1 MSIHLLFLALIPAL
15 GWGMMPIL
23 SKIMG
28 GKSEEQLIGT
38 TIAALLF
45 GLLFSL
51 FQQVTYQTVSFIIC
65 FLSGVFWAVGQY
77 FQFRALEKAEVSKAM
92 PISVGTQ
99 LAFVTLVSGIFLL
112 EWTSVFVA
120 IMSIVALTV
129 ILVGILLVTKTSNG
143 NSAVAKQVIVF
154 LCISSG
160 FLMLYVTITSYFDIH
175 GPQVFLPQSI
185 GMFIGG
191 MIISMKKIGQL
202 KVNAIARNIVT
213 GCSWVIA
220 NTTLFAVSASLGVGI
235 TYSFSQMSLL
245 VATYGSIILLREKK
259 TSLEKRSVYL
269 GTLVYVVGVVGM
281 SLLK

>member
-1 MSIHLLFLALIPAL
+1 MAIHLLFLALIPAL

-23 SKIMG
+23 SKVMG

-45 GLLFSL
+45 GLIFSL
-51 FQQVTYQTVSFIIC
+51 SQQVAYQTVSFIIC

-120 IMSIVALTV
+120 IMSIVALTI
-129 ILVGILLVTKTSNG
+129 ILVGILLVTKTSSEKG
-143 NSAVAKQVIVF
+143 TITKQVIVF

-185 GMFIGG
+185 GMFVGG
-191 MIISMKKIGQL
+191 MIISMKKIRQL
-202 KVNAIARNIVT
+202 KISALTRNIIT

-245 VATYGSIILLREKK
+245 VATYGSIILLKEKK
-259 TSLEKRSVYL
+259 TALEKRSVYL

>member
-45 GLLFSL
+45 GLIFSL

-99 LAFVTLVSGIFLL
+99 LAFVTLVSGVFLL

-143 NSAVAKQVIVF
+143 NGAVAKQVIVF

-185 GMFIGG
+185 GMFVGG
-191 MIISMKKIGQL
+191 MIISMKKIRQL

-269 GTLVYVVGVVGM
+269 GTLVYIVGVVGM

>member
-45 GLLFSL
+45 GLIFSL

-99 LAFVTLVSGIFLL
+99 LAFVTLISGIFLL

-129 ILVGILLVTKTSNG
+129 ILVGILLVTKTSNRNG
-143 NSAVAKQVIVF
+143 AVAKQVIVF

-185 GMFIGG
+185 GMFVGG
-191 MIISMKKIGQL
+191 MIISMKKIRQL
-202 KVNAIARNIVT
+202 KVNPIARNIVT

>member
-45 GLLFSL
+45 GLIFSL
-51 FQQVTYQTVSFIIC
+51 SQQVTYQTVSFIIC

-143 NSAVAKQVIVF
+143 NGAVAKQVIVF

-185 GMFIGG
+185 GMFVGG
-191 MIISMKKIGQL
+191 MIISMKKIRQL
-202 KVNAIARNIVT
+202 KLNAIARNIVT

>member
-1 MSIHLLFLALIPAL
+1 M
-15 GWGMMPIL
+15 
-23 SKIMG
+23 
-28 GKSEEQLIGT
+28 
-38 TIAALLF
+38 
-45 GLLFSL
+45 
-51 FQQVTYQTVSFIIC
+51 
-65 FLSGVFWAVGQY
+65 GQY

-99 LAFVTLVSGIFLL
+99 LAFVTLISGIFLL
-112 EWTSVFVA
+112 EWTSFFVA
-120 IMSIVALTV
+120 MMSIVALAV
-129 ILVGILLVTKTSNG
+129 ILVGVLLVTKTSNG

-154 LCISSG
+154 LCISSA

-185 GMFIGG
+185 GMFVGG
-191 MIISMKKIGQL
+191 MILSMNKIRQL
-202 KVNAIARNIVT
+202 KVNAIARNILT
-213 GCSWVIA
+213 GSSWVIA

-235 TYSFSQMSLL
+235 TYAFSQMSLL

-259 TSLEKRSVYL
+259 TSLEKHSIYL

>member
-45 GLLFSL
+45 GLIFSL

-129 ILVGILLVTKTSNG
+129 ILVGILLVTKTSNRNG
-143 NSAVAKQVIVF
+143 AVAKQVIVF

>member
-1 MSIHLLFLALIPAL
+1 MAIHLLFLALIPAL

-45 GLLFSL
+45 GLIFSL
-51 FQQVTYQTVSFIIC
+51 SQQVTYQTVSFIVC
-65 FLSGVFWAVGQY
+65 LLSGVFWAVGQY

-99 LAFVTLVSGIFLL
+99 LAFITLISGIFLL
-112 EWTSVFVA
+112 EWTSFFVA
-120 IMSIVALTV
+120 MMSIVALAV
-129 ILVGILLVTKTSNG
+129 ILVGVLLVTKTSNG

-154 LCISSG
+154 LCISSA

-185 GMFIGG
+185 GMFVGG
-191 MIISMKKIGQL
+191 MILSMKKIRQL
-202 KVNAIARNIVT
+202 RVNAIARNILT
-213 GCSWVIA
+213 GSSWVIA
-220 NTTLFAVSASLGVGI
+220 NTTLFAVSASFGVGI
-235 TYSFSQMSLL
+235 TYAFSQMSLL

-259 TSLEKRSVYL
+259 TSLEKRSIYL

>member
-1 MSIHLLFLALIPAL
+1 MAIHLLFLALIPAL

-45 GLLFSL
+45 GLIFSL

-65 FLSGVFWAVGQY
+65 FLSGTFWAVGQY

-143 NSAVAKQVIVF
+143 NGAVAKQVIVF

-185 GMFIGG
+185 GMFVGG
-191 MIISMKKIGQL
+191 MIISIKKIRQL
-202 KVNAIARNIVT
+202 KLNAIARNIVT

-220 NTTLFAVSASLGVGI
+220 NTTLFAVSSSLGVGI

-259 TSLEKRSVYL
+259 TSLEKCSIYL
-269 GTLVYVVGVVGM
+269 GTLVYVIGVIGM

>member
-143 NSAVAKQVIVF
+143 NGAVAKQVIVF